1 MSSLDQLIKTT
12 QTYQDAELAS
22 AIQQLKKTP
31 AQLKVFLQK
40 QQSGVYDNITAQKD
54 NTIQKVYGDL
64 DRATKVQESILMYKK
79 RNEDLLNLE
88 QNVFAV
94 QQDAANSM
102 QDDKNIA
109 GRKNEMNEWSVNN
122 KKDTLFVFSSLF
134 IMLSGLICL
143 TLLYR
148 ASLISSYLWV
158 GLAST
163 LIIIFILIVV
173 NRSQYTDILRNKRY
187 WNRRIFEGQYGKI
200 ALPSCPGL
208 TDGITDSIQ
217 SAEKN
222 LQSSLAG
229 VVNSAAKGAAAASQS
244 IAQGANSMTQD
255 LLSTS
260 TPVTSSTPAPV
271 K

>member
-1 MSSLDQLIKTT
+1 MSNLDQLIATT

-22 AIQQLKKTP
+22 AIQQLKKDP

-40 QQSGVYDNITAQKD
+40 QQSGVYNNITAQKD

-64 DRATKVQESILMYKK
+64 DRATKVQESILMYTK
-79 RNEDLLNLE
+79 RDQDLLNLE
-88 QNVFAV
+88 QNAYQM
-94 QQDAANSM
+94 QQDAANSL

-187 WNRRIFEGQYGKI
+187 WNRKNFEGQYGKI
-200 ALPSCPGL
+200 SLPSCPGL
-208 TDGITDSIQ
+208 TSGITSSLQ
-217 SAEKN
+217 SAEQS
-222 LQSSLAG
+222 LQSGLVNVA
-229 VVNSAAKGAAAASQS
+229 NSAAMEAAAASQS
-244 IAQGANSMTQD
+244 IAQGANSMVND
-255 LLSTS
+255 LMTNAAPTS
-260 TPVTSSTPAPV
+260 MPAPV
-271 K
+271 KP